1 MALTEPRNTPR
12 QDAPLL
18 SVTASAKCWGGGLV
32 SLLSAT
38 GLAVPSG
45 TASSG
50 RAVGVAERTAEVG
63 ETFDVRIGRF
73 RFHNSADADL
83 IEKADIGLTCYVVD
97 DETVALTATGGR
109 QIAGV
114 ISDVDAQGVW
124 VTVGAGAVGP
134 QGPQGAPG

>member
-1 MALTEPRNTPR
+1 MALTAPRNTPR

-18 SVTASAKCWGGGLV
+18 SVTASATCHGGGMV
-32 SLLSAT
+32 SLLTAT

-50 RAVGVAERTAEVG
+50 RAVGVAERSAASG

-73 RFHNSADADL
+73 RFNNSADADA
-83 IEKADIGLTCYVVD
+83 IAKKDIGATAYIVD
-97 DETVALTATGGR
+97 DETVALLATGGR
-109 QIAGV
+109 AIAGV
-114 ISDVDAQGVW
+114 ISDVDSVGVW

-134 QGPQGAPG
+134 QGPQGTPG